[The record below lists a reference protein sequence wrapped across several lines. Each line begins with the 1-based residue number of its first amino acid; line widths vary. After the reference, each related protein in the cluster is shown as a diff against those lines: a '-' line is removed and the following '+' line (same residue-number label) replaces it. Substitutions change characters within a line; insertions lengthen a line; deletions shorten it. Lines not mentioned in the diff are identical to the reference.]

1 MGRSSTPS
9 FREKDRRRRRKK
21 NDDFTED
28 HNEAVKKIQRWMRR
42 RQQMLE
48 PSLWGMQSSDENTI
62 NGAEEKRDV
71 DMSINT
77 KEKKNIVDN
86 NDSKFPSYARND
98 APLSVKVMSGHRMR
112 VVALHA
118 ACESNNR

>member
-1 MGRSSTPS
+1 MG
-9 FREKDRRRRRKK
+9 
-21 NDDFTED
+21 
-28 HNEAVKKIQRWMRR
+28 QRWMRR

-48 PSLWGMQSSDENTI
+48 PSLWGMQSSDDKRKRDAKLDLSDSLDDVDEAMKKQEQQIKQKRMNRRRRRGGSGSDKNTI
-62 NGAEEKRDV
+62 NGAEENRDV

-98 APLSVKVMSGHRMR
+98 EPLSVKVMSGHRM
-112 VVALHA
+112 
-118 ACESNNR
+118 